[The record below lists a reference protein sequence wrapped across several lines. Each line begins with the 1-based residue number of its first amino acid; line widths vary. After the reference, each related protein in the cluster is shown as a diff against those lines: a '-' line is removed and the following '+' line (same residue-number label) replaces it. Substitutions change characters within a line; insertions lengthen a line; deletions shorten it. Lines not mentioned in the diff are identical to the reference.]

1 MQSYLFSPDLSMK
14 ISNFSKTVDAIFFGI
29 SHSHSTPKG
38 AHACAMVS
46 KSHDWDLRNIHYG
59 IKKLR
64 TPTFFFKKKLRTEFL
79 KQLLKQIINQNPV
92 KLPWFLITF
101 TRRFPYDKYKL
112 RTTSGFMLFHGSIT
126 FSSKFSQLTI

>member
-1 MQSYLFSPDLSMK
+1 MLCEPRKRNSKVSLIGIVILLNKALKNVSFCQSFKSSRFVIKSSAM
-14 ISNFSKTVDAIFFGI
+14 DAANLQKF
-29 SHSHSTPKG
+29 TYT
-38 AHACAMVS
+38 MVS
-46 KSHDWDLRNIHYG
+46 KSYVHQL
-59 IKKLR
+59 
-64 TPTFFFKKKLRTEFL
+64 FKKKLRTEFL

-112 RTTSGFMLFHGSIT
+112 RTTSGVMLFHASIT

>member
-1 MQSYLFSPDLSMK
+1 MIFQVRKKSFYPEKSPLVFFVTVYEKYSSAISLFGKFHL
-14 ISNFSKTVDAIFFGI
+14 
-29 SHSHSTPKG
+29 
-38 AHACAMVS
+38 
-46 KSHDWDLRNIHYG
+46 HYG

-64 TPTFFFKKKLRTEFL
+64 TPTFFKKKLRAEFL

-112 RTTSGFMLFHGSIT
+112 RTTSGFMLFHASIT